1 MKKILLISVGEHFGG
16 IEKLEVEYVKRL
28 RKTFKIDIMALNDST
43 FKRYEKILNKKNSKL
58 HNLNIKKFT
67 RRSEIIY
74 DLKLF
79 KFLKKNKYDIIHI
92 NSGVF
97 FYSFRVALISRI
109 CGVKKIIVH
118 SHSYENRNKI
128 KIFFKNILN
137 PIYRKMVDEYLT
149 CSENAKISLFSKGFI
164 ERDKKNN
171 KEKEKNIKNKKVK
184 NKNDKKIKVIKN
196 GIDIDKIKYNEETR
210 KEYIDK
216 LELKN
221 KVVYAHIGRIS
232 KIKNHNFLIDIYRNI
247 VELQD
252 NSILLII
259 GDGEEKDKEL
269 LKEKCKS
276 LNIEDKVKFL
286 GFRDDVYNILNAVD
300 FLIFPS
306 KAEGLGMVVIEA
318 QANGIK
324 AFCSESVPKE
334 ANISNELRF
343 FKFKDDTFEIAKRV
357 RNAKKNTV
365 KYRNEAY
372 KYAVN
377 NGYDINDVCSELKR
391 IYKNLLKD
399 K

>member
-1 MKKILLISVGEHFGG
+1 
-16 IEKLEVEYVKRL
+16 
-28 RKTFKIDIMALNDST
+28 
-43 FKRYEKILNKKNSKL
+43 
-58 HNLNIKKFT
+58 
-67 RRSEIIY
+67 
-74 DLKLF
+74 
-79 KFLKKNKYDIIHI
+79 
-92 NSGVF
+92 
-97 FYSFRVALISRI
+97 
-109 CGVKKIIVH
+109 
-118 SHSYENRNKI
+118 
-128 KIFFKNILN
+128 
-137 PIYRKMVDEYLT
+137 MVDEYLT

-171 KEKEKNIKNKKVK
+171 KEKQKEKEKDNCKK
-184 NKNDKKIKVIKN
+184 KKIKVIKN

-306 KAEGLGMVVIEA
+306 K
-318 QANGIK
+318 
-324 AFCSESVPKE
+324 
-334 ANISNELRF
+334 
-343 FKFKDDTFEIAKRV
+343 D
-357 RNAKKNTV
+357 
-365 KYRNEAY
+365 
-372 KYAVN
+372 
-377 NGYDINDVCSELKR
+377 
-391 IYKNLLKD
+391 
-399 K
+399 